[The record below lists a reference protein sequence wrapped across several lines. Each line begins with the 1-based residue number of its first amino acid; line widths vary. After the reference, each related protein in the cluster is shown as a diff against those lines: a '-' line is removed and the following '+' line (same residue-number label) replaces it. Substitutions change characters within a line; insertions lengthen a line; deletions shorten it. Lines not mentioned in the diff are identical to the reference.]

1 MPTSPRRH
9 ASAQPPAAAAPHE
22 NPLQAALARSEER
35 YRLLVHRAGYGIYVS
50 SPEGR
55 FLDVNAALVSMLG
68 YESSDELYALDIA
81 RDVYVDPDERTRLR
95 QQPQNTRDYLAWVQT
110 RWRRK
115 DGTPIHVRLSVRT
128 VSDDEGRIQS
138 YEGIAEDVT
147 ERLRQEELLR
157 RTERMASVGTTLA
170 GVAHELNNPLAA
182 IIGFAQLLLRKPM
195 TEEDH
200 AALETINH
208 EATRSAIIV
217 KDLLTLARKRETERR
232 SPTNLN
238 DIAGYIMR
246 TKRYALE
253 TAGIHCELRLD
264 SLLPAVLGDRTQLE
278 QVLMNLVNNAEQAL
292 LSQLEPPSVRAGAS
306 PRITITTRTQRA
318 CVRLDVEDNGPG
330 LPQGAHSQIW
340 DPFWTTKREGEG
352 TGLGLAV
359 VHGIVADHGGTI
371 CVEAGADG
379 RGARFIVQLPAAPA
393 RDTATIGTARRPL
406 DVLLIDSTDN
416 PLDFVERFLASRGH
430 AVVRATSVDL
440 AMRLAVA
447 SEFDAAVCV
456 SDVAGVTGSGLLKQ
470 LRQTPGCSRARMVLA
485 SDNPTD
491 MLRRSDE
498 LFTGS
503 GTISQPYDIEEL
515 RRQIEGE

>member
-1 MPTSPRRH
+1 MS
-9 ASAQPPAAAAPHE
+9 E
-22 NPLQAALARSEER
+22 NPLQLALARSEER
-35 YRLLVHRAGYGIYVS
+35 YRSLVHRAGYGIYVS
-50 SPEGR
+50 SPDGR
-55 FLDVNAALVSMLG
+55 FLDVNAALVAMLG
-68 YESSDELYALDIA
+68 YESADELYALDIA
-81 RDVYVDPDERTRLR
+81 REVYVDADERARLR
-95 QQPQNTRDYLAWVQT
+95 RQPQNRDYLAWVQT

-115 DGTPIHVRLSVRT
+115 DGTPIHVRLSVRS
-128 VSDDEGRIQS
+128 VFDEQGEVLC

-157 RTERMASVGTTLA
+157 RTERMASLGTTLA

-195 TEEDH
+195 AEEDR

-217 KDLLTLARKRETERR
+217 KDLLTLARKREAERR
-232 SPTNLN
+232 SATNLN

-253 TAGIHCELRLD
+253 TAGIQCELRLD
-264 SLLPAVLGDRTQLE
+264 PLLPPVLGDRTQLE

-292 LSQLEPPSVRAGAS
+292 LSQLESPAVRAEAS
-306 PRITITTRTQRA
+306 PRITVVTRKQGA
-318 CVRLDVEDNGPG
+318 CVRLEVEDNGPG

-359 VHGIVADHGGTI
+359 VHGIIADHGGTI
-371 CVEAGADG
+371 CVETGMG
-379 RGARFIVQLPAAPA
+379 GCGARFIVQLPAAPA
-393 RDTATIGTARRPL
+393 HQGVAKSTASRPL
-406 DVLLIDSTDN
+406 DVLLIDSPQN

-430 AVVRATSVDL
+430 AVVRATTVDL
-440 AMRLAVA
+440 ALRLAVA
-447 SEFDAAVCV
+447 SEFDAVVSV
-456 SDVAGVTGSGLLKQ
+456 SDVAGVTGAGLLKQ

-485 SDNPTD
+485 SEGPADA
-491 MLRRSDE
+491 LRRGDE
-498 LFTGS
+498 LFTDS
-503 GTISQPYDIEEL
+503 ATISQPYDIEEL